1 MNVIINPIFPIWITL
16 TIAGILSVFFVYKEI
31 QRTRQF
37 VSLRVSLQ
45 LIVMLS
51 LVGLILRP
59 SYRGK
64 GDSESILVLTKGYD
78 SKKADS
84 LSRKHSL
91 KVFQTKDAARF
102 PNAEMIES
110 WHHFADKAQSIQYVM
125 GEGIPTYALDEFDR
139 IQFKFISGNE
149 PIGIVRL
156 ELKPLKV
163 NVPTILNGQS
173 RAIGND
179 VTLQLLGPGGV
190 EDSTTVNGNGVIPFS
205 LTAKPKQSG
214 KFIYQLVTKENGKI
228 VQTENLPVEIES
240 DKQLNILF
248 LQSYPT
254 FETRY
259 LKNYLSEKGHS
270 VLVRYQV
277 SKNTFRYE
285 FANRE
290 SESIPVI
297 NASALNSYDLVIT
310 SSEVFQSLSSSEQ
323 QALEAS
329 LKNGLGVLLM
339 FNQTPGKK
347 FKELFSI
354 ETVAVKSDTS
364 TFMFPNGKEKYTL
377 PAIPIRVGHLPEV
390 ERVITDSKQQTLAGY
405 FNVRYGKIGFQFLNE
420 TYRLALEGKANEYA
434 RLWSPLIDGVAR
446 AKQEAF
452 KIFIK
457 SSFPFYQNQP
467 VKVNVVSSSEKT
479 PELFLDSI
487 RVPLKEDVTINNYWH
502 GEVWPT
508 PAGWQAFTL
517 QDSTQLNF
525 YVSDNKEW
533 NALKINNQILKNLN
547 FEMADRSTRP
557 PVLSYHL
564 VSPLIFFLLFLL
576 GSGLLWLLAKL

>member
-1 MNVIINPIFPIWITL
+1 MSVTFNPIFPIWITL
-16 TIAGILSVFFVYKEI
+16 TAAGILSVFFVYKEI

-37 VSLRVSLQ
+37 VFLRVSLQ

-64 GDSESILVLTKGYD
+64 GNSESILVLTNKYD

-84 LSRKHSL
+84 LVNKYSL
-91 KVFQTKDAARF
+91 KTFQTKDAAHF
-102 PNAEMIES
+102 PNSEIIES
-110 WHHFADKAQSIQYVM
+110 WHQLADKAHSIQFVM
-125 GEGIPTYALDEFDR
+125 GEGIPSYALDEFEG
-139 IQFKFISGNE
+139 IKFKFISGNE
-149 PIGIVRL
+149 PSGIIGL

-163 NVPTILNGQS
+163 NILNILSGRFRTNGS
-173 RAIGND
+173 D
-179 VTLQLLGPGGV
+179 VTLQLLGPGGI
-190 EDSTTVNGNGVIPFS
+190 EDSTTLNGNGVIPFS

-214 KFIYQLVTKENGKI
+214 KFIYQLITKENRKI
-228 VQTENLPVEIES
+228 IRSENLPVQIES
-240 DKQLNILF
+240 DKQLNVLLI
-248 LQSYPT
+248 QSYPT

-270 VLVRYQV
+270 LLVRYQV

-290 SESIPVI
+290 SGSIPVI
-297 NASALNSYDLVIT
+297 NASTLNSFDLVII
-310 SSEVFQSLSSSEQ
+310 SPEVFQSLSSSEQ

-347 FKELFSI
+347 FKEFFTI
-354 ETVAVKSDTS
+354 ETVAIKSDTT
-364 TFMFPNGKEKYTL
+364 TFTLPNGKEKYTL
-377 PAIPIRVGHLPEV
+377 PAIPIRVNKLPEV
-390 ERVITDSKQQTLAGY
+390 ESLITDSKQQTLAGY

-434 RLWSPLIDGVAR
+434 CLWSPLIDGVIR

-452 KIFIK
+452 KIFIE
-457 SSFPFYQNQP
+457 SSFPFYPNQP
-467 VKVNVVSSSEKT
+467 LKVNVVSYSEKA
-479 PELFLDSI
+479 PELSLDSI

-508 PAGWQAFTL
+508 HAGWQAFTL

-533 NALKINNQILKNLN
+533 NTLNINNQILKNLN
-547 FEMADRSTRP
+547 FEMADRSTAP
-557 PVLSYHL
+557 PVLSYNL
-564 VSPLIFFLLFLL
+564 VSPLIFFLLFLIS
-576 GSGLLWLLAKL
+576 SGLLWLLAKL